1 MENKPFKLPEDLLL
15 EIQGLKDELTENVV
29 RIGKLN
35 VQKASYE
42 KDLNMI
48 NLELDAL
55 YGQAEVLSKKEE
67 DLQAK
72 VVSLYGNGKLDFQTG
87 IFTNE

>member
-1 MENKPFKLPEDLLL
+1 MEDKPFKLPEDLLL

-35 VQKASYE
+35 VQKAFYE

>member
-35 VQKASYE
+35 VQKAFYE